1 MKFRL
6 STLLVVLALCC
17 ATMGLFV
24 RNLWA
29 VILALTIFFAVFLFA
44 EDLWELKSDSV
55 TKRINAVLSSRLTLF
70 AVIFLAAII
79 LAALVLIVL
88 LLFFAPPTPPEFRN
102 S

>member
-44 EDLWELKSDSV
+44 EDLSFRGQV
-55 TKRINAVLSSRLTLF
+55 NRAVGKKKEAIALF
-70 AVIFLAAII
+70 CHG
-79 LAALVLIVL
+79 
-88 LLFFAPPTPPEFRN
+88 LLFSSSE
-102 S
+102 